1 MTGAEAALAFRG
13 WDSAADCAPSAEM
26 PRSLWDW
33 DSGRTGPCEAEPHSY
48 SGAFLKGIRG
58 NDNDGRGGESRW
70 LHQAYFAQREPPG
83 RDGKICTIETIERD
97 KIRPV
102 KPSSMA
108 GFAQWSHR
116 AWRGSSSG
124 IRRAWQDLSCGIRRA
139 WRGSSSGIRRAWQ
152 DSLVMHDLRGLDGKR
167 AP

>member
-1 MTGAEAALAFRG
+1 MALVLKCPGRFGIESLGGLGPTKLGLQRIG
-13 WDSAADCAPSAEM
+13 
-26 PRSLWDW
+26 PR
-33 DSGRTGPCEAEPHSY
+33 EAEPHSY

-108 GFAQWSHR
+108 GFAQ
-116 AWRGSSSG
+116 
-124 IRRAWQDLSCGIRRA
+124 
-139 WRGSSSGIRRAWQ
+139 
-152 DSLVMHDLRGLDGKR
+152 
-167 AP
+167 

>member
-33 DSGRTGPCEAEPHSY
+33 DSGRTGPRETGAR
-48 SGAFLKGIRG
+48 SGLGPAKPRLTVIQVLSPEGIRG

-108 GFAQWSHR
+108 GFAQ
-116 AWRGSSSG
+116 
-124 IRRAWQDLSCGIRRA
+124 
-139 WRGSSSGIRRAWQ
+139 
-152 DSLVMHDLRGLDGKR
+152 
-167 AP
+167 

>member
-1 MTGAEAALAFRG
+1 MYCG
-13 WDSAADCAPSAEM
+13 SSAEM

-33 DSGRTGPCEAEPHSY
+33 GSGRIGPHETGALGGLVPAKPSPTVIQVL
-48 SGAFLKGIRG
+48 LKGIRG

-108 GFAQWSHR
+108 GFAQ
-116 AWRGSSSG
+116 
-124 IRRAWQDLSCGIRRA
+124 
-139 WRGSSSGIRRAWQ
+139 
-152 DSLVMHDLRGLDGKR
+152 
-167 AP
+167 

>member
-1 MTGAEAALAFRG
+1 MALVLKCPGRFGIEGLGGLGPAKPRHRG
-13 WDSAADCAPSAEM
+13 GLGPTKLGLQRIG
-26 PRSLWDW
+26 PR
-33 DSGRTGPCEAEPHSY
+33 EAEPHSY

-108 GFAQWSHR
+108 GFAQ
-116 AWRGSSSG
+116 
-124 IRRAWQDLSCGIRRA
+124 
-139 WRGSSSGIRRAWQ
+139 
-152 DSLVMHDLRGLDGKR
+152 
-167 AP
+167 